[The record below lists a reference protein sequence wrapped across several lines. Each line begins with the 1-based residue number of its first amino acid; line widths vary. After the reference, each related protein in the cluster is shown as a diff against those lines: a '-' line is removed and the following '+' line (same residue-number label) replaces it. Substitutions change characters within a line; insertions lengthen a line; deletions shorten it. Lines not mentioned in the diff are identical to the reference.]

1 MEGSGEFSPALGSGD
16 SIPVQARLEMSLIGL
31 LKQDQ
36 VLKMITDGGTR
47 VVHPTFL
54 RLSIKFINQI
64 QLLGL
69 GAFGAVFSGIY
80 LDSSVAVKIMKM
92 QQPDDSTVTQA
103 FKEEIEKLM

>member
-1 MEGSGEFSPALGSGD
+1 MEAQRYYFL
-16 SIPVQARLEMSLIGL
+16 
-31 LKQDQ
+31 
-36 VLKMITDGGTR
+36 
-47 VVHPTFL
+47 TFL
-54 RLSIKFINQI
+54 KIERNFYQI

>member
-1 MEGSGEFSPALGSGD
+1 MEGSGGFSSALGSGD

-36 VLKMITDGGTR
+36 VVKMIIDGGTR
-47 VVHPTFL
+47 VVHL
-54 RLSIKFINQI
+54 NLSKIERKIYQI

-92 QQPDDSTVTQA
+92 QQPDNSTVTQA